1 MLRSGNRAISFES
14 VSSLDIFVLKYAR
27 GLTIAAEMDSVFQ
40 NDTFP
45 WALQSLV
52 ELPH

>member
-1 MLRSGNRAISFES
+1 MLRSGKRAIFIEFLC
-14 VSSLDIFVLKYAR
+14 SLNIFVLKYAR

-45 WALQSLV
+45 WTLQSIV
-52 ELPH
+52 ELLH